1 MVEFINEAILAQN
14 MEMFLTINLIDI
26 TAIILFFLPVSPVK
40 IALLKSNLRIYTFAH
55 FKCTASSI
63 LAYLESWTII
73 LI

>member
-1 MVEFINEAILAQN
+1 MVEFMDEAILAQN

-26 TAIILFFLPVSPVK
+26 IAIRLFFLPVSPVK
-40 IALLKSNLRIYTFAH
+40 TALLKCNLHIFTFAH

-73 LI
+73 PI